1 MQKIL
6 FKTISLYTVGLLIV
20 LLITFEFKQISTENN
35 NLEDISN
42 LTLTD
47 SKLLETLNV
56 EVESTYKYLLPS
68 NIVFEYKNLPNFI
81 SKENS
86 ELIIVP
92 TKNDIGLYTIYLNEL
107 DYLQI
112 NVYLEP
118 LNSELIKSSL
128 LEYLNDESSNYGLY
142 IYDLKRNVEI
152 SFNESNLFRAAS
164 MVKVPIAIAILKEVE
179 DGSLSLDSYYNL
191 KGNLIFTNLVGL
203 GQYSVGTSFTLRQ
216 YLEAMIIESDNTALN
231 HLDSILSKKYGN
243 NLNMHLKELLGVN
256 FFVNPPETTPKEVGT
271 VLEGLYNYRFLNK
284 TNSDY
289 LINLLMNAV
298 PDLKEGI
305 GLGIPSNIQF
315 ANKIGFLDTNE
326 DLSYMDSAIVYGTKT
341 DYIVVIMNKN
351 QPWTVARNNLKNLSS
366 IIYKYLN

>member
-1 MQKIL
+1 MKKIL
-6 FKTISLYTVGLLIV
+6 FNTISFYTVGLLIV
-20 LLITFEFKQISTENN
+20 LLTTFEFKQIPIEN
-35 NLEDISN
+35 NLEISSSFNKSN
-42 LTLTD
+42 L
-47 SKLLETLNV
+47 LNTISV
-56 EVESTYKYLLPS
+56 EAESTYKYPLPLDL
-68 NIVFEYKNLPNFI
+68 IVEYKDFPNFI
-81 SKENS
+81 NIVDKQI
-86 ELIIVP
+86 LITP
-92 TKNDIGLYTIYLNEL
+92 AKYDLGEYTIYLNAY
-107 DYLQI
+107 DYI
-112 NVYLEP
+112 K
-118 LNSELIKSSL
+118 LNI
-128 LEYLNDESSNYGLY
+128 YLNPIASDELKINILNMLGNESTNYGIY

-179 DGSLSLDSYYNL
+179 DGNLSLDSYYNL
-191 KGNLIFTNLVGL
+191 KENLIFTNLVGL
-203 GQYSVGTSFTLRQ
+203 GQSSIGTPFTVRQ

-231 HLDSILSKKYGN
+231 HLDAILSEKYGN

-341 DYIVVIMNKN
+341 DYIVVVMNKN
-351 QPWTVARNNLKNLSS
+351 QPWTVARDNLKNLSS